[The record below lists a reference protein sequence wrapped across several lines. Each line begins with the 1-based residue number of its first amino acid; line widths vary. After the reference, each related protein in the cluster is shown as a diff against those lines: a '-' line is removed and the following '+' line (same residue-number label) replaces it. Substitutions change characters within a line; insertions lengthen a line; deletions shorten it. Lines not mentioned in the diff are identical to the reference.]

1 MTTWE
6 LRKRSGVLDM
16 CFCICINSMYRNS
29 RSQGRPPAKQQ
40 LNGFLNSSKMMERVV
55 CSLSTM
61 QGIHEL
67 ALNQMKPL
75 SGKRK
80 TPRRTKELKLTT
92 HRTNKPGSP
101 TLPSSSV
108 QQLFEEAESDVLLLY
123 DSCHSSHPAV
133 DISGQGVTEVIAACG
148 FETETPIPGP
158 HSFTNALIQVLEE
171 VFTGP
176 PISVAELHSRVL
188 RELKNWKPSYL
199 RDRSGHI
206 LIDPKTG
213 RPKYECP
220 KRRTPVHCFLTNETP
235 YRSIMLAPLQ
245 TRLSHAAVGSLEEPR
260 DRQNL
265 SQSSLARSSPDDS
278 RKGVAST
285 APTTISGS
293 SNANK
298 GPQVLLAVRLE
309 DDGFLGGFEEDGGQ
323 RLRKWCDWLKVI
335 PEGVKDI
342 SIQGVYKSF
351 STLVLMSMPVVLWNT
366 LPDNPAYSFIGF
378 VTSTN
383 MAPQRFEE
391 QAVEVK
397 ETTRNATKKTFDGI
411 IPTLIPNPPLVAETK
426 QIAPKAKVHQK
437 FVETERILITNQAR
451 DALTEEGPRLQALD
465 RKPTPLIAAS
475 QRPTKISVDAL
486 DRTRPPPVVPF
497 EGSKRSNVGAS
508 RRPRSLDISR
518 SNIPERSLSDATQ
531 RPRSL
536 DISRSEV
543 PARSLSDATR
553 QRDPLMKVIRR
564 RPASILRQKPVD
576 IGQFSDTISS
586 SKEVGNR
593 SRQKDA
599 NNLSEHSEK
608 ASSHPKPHPPLP
620 QEYQSRSSYPASS
633 TTVKPFVSE
642 QTSMKSTLRP
652 PLPVLQHP
660 FPPSQPLPKLPI
672 TKRDPSSI
680 NDDHRRRLST
690 STKAAREMLAPKHM
704 LRKEKG
710 DRLLYGEYCKPRAT
724 EGDFYEA
731 KTGGYWGMSNV
742 A

>member
-16 CFCICINSMYRNS
+16 SFCICINSMYRNS
-29 RSQGRPPAKQQ
+29 RSRGRPPAKQP

-61 QGIHEL
+61 QGTHEL
-67 ALNQMKPL
+67 ALSQTKPL

-80 TPRRTKELKLTT
+80 TLRRTTELKLTS

-245 TRLSHAAVGSLEEPR
+245 TRLSHAAVGSLEEAS
-260 DRQNL
+260 DGQNL

-278 RKGVAST
+278 RKEVAST

-309 DDGFLGGFEEDGGQ
+309 DDGFLDGFEEDGVQ
-323 RLRKWCDWLKVI
+323 RLRKWCDWLKLI

-397 ETTRNATKKTFDGI
+397 DTTRNATTKTLDGI
-411 IPTLIPNPPLVAETK
+411 IPTLIPNPPVAEIK
-426 QIAPKAKVHQK
+426 QIAPKAKVHEK
-437 FVETERILITNQAR
+437 LIETERVLITNQAGH
-451 DALTEEGPRLQALD
+451 ALTEEGPRPQALD
-465 RKPTPLIAAS
+465 RKPTPLLAAS
-475 QRPTKISVDAL
+475 QRPTKISFDVP

-497 EGSKRSNVGAS
+497 EGSKRSNIGAS

-553 QRDPLMKVIRR
+553 QGDPLMKVIRR
-564 RPASILRQKPVD
+564 RPASILRQKPID

-593 SRQKDA
+593 SRQIDTI
-599 NNLSEHSEK
+599 NLSVHSEK

-620 QEYQSRSSYPASS
+620 QAYQSRSSYPES
-633 TTVKPFVSE
+633 TTVKPSISE
-642 QTSMKSTLRP
+642 QTSMKASLRP
-652 PLPVLQHP
+652 PLPVLEHP
-660 FPPSQPLPKLPI
+660 FLPSQPLPKLPI
-672 TKRDPSSI
+672 EKRGPSSI
-680 NDDHRRRLST
+680 NDYHGRLLN
-690 STKAAREMLAPKHM
+690 STKAARETTAPKHM

-710 DRLLYGEYCKPRAT
+710 DRLLYGEYCKPRDT